1 MEGMQYP
8 DKENWNALGTV
19 HFVPGCG
26 GGEGWLVVL
35 MEGGGVIPKIWLS
48 RGGREAIFY
57 VGGGGSPPP
66 KNGRFKKA

>member
-1 MEGMQYP
+1 MEGMQSP

-19 HFVPGCG
+19 HFLPGCG

-35 MEGGGVIPKIWLS
+35 MEGGG
-48 RGGREAIFY
+48 GEAIFY
-57 VGGGGSPPP
+57 VGGGSPPP